1 MRPEPS
7 HRFWQDARSVSLL
20 GMGTALPG
28 EPVSTAQLLERLHT
42 RFQVDVRRQGM
53 ALAARLGVHTRHIC
67 RDLALRHEAPRAG
80 DSNAELSARALR
92 AALDESGIGPND
104 LSYLIAHTATPG
116 RLLPANIAR
125 VADLIGYHGPFVE
138 LRQACTGFANA
149 LVFAMGLL
157 HTPSCGPVA
166 IVGSETGSVFFDPRR
181 AAEDSGQLIN
191 LIQMGDGAAACV
203 LASEVT
209 TSAAQVSRVFHGY
222 SGWGLDPGFSM
233 TSGGSDFAP
242 TGGSIPEFTHDY
254 LSVAEHGTG
263 LFVDG
268 LVAARQ
274 LGINRSAVNY
284 FIPHQAN
291 GHMARLLAA
300 QIELDETRI
309 FVNADR
315 IGNTGSAAVWLAL
328 AELRTRLQAG
338 DSVCVLGAE
347 ATKYIFG
354 GFQYV
359 HA

>member
-1 MRPEPS
+1 VRPEPT
-7 HRFWQDARSVSLL
+7 HRIWQDARSVSLL

-42 RFQVDVRRQGM
+42 RFEVDVWRQGT
-53 ALAARLGVHTRHIC
+53 ALAARLGIHARHIC
-67 RDLALRHEAPRAG
+67 RDLALRHEAPREG

-92 AALDESGIGPND
+92 AALDESGLEPND
-104 LSYLIAHTATPG
+104 LSYLIAHTTTPG
-116 RLLPANIAR
+116 RLLPANIAK
-125 VADLIGYHGPFVE
+125 VADLIGYRGPFVE

-166 IVGSETGSVFFDPRR
+166 IVGSETGSIFFDPRR

-203 LASEVT
+203 LASQGT
-209 TSAAQVSRVFHGY
+209 PSAAQVSRVFHGY
-222 SGWGLDPGFSM
+222 SGWGLEPGFSL
-233 TSGGSDFAP
+233 TSGGSDFP
-242 TGGSIPEFTHDY
+242 PMPGSIPEFAHDY
-254 LSVAEHGTG
+254 ASVAEHGAG

-274 LGINRSAVNY
+274 LGIDRSAVSY

-300 QIELDETRI
+300 QIGLDETRI

-315 IGNTGSAAVWLAL
+315 VGNTGSAAVWLAL

-347 ATKYIFG
+347 ATKYLFG